1 MDLESLL
8 PPLMFLCLI
17 ILLFSGI
24 PVGFSLLGTAFIFS
38 IIGMKLGFFD
48 FHLLQAIPERISG
61 IMENYIL
68 LAIPFFIFMGTM
80 LEKSGLAE
88 NLLKTMGKL
97 FGPVRGGLAISVVV
111 VGTLLAAATGI
122 VGATVITM
130 GLITLPTMLRYK
142 YSKELACGVI
152 AASGTLGQIIPP
164 SIVLIVLA
172 DQLGVSVGD
181 LFIGALIPGLIL
193 SGLYILY
200 VLIIAFLKPQSAPPI
215 PRESEGE
222 NVWKEFLKVVIPPLI
237 LIVLVLGSIFTGW
250 ATPTEAGAFG
260 AVGAIIL
267 SFVYRKFSIKIL
279 QESLFVTVKL
289 SAMVMFILI
298 GATAFTL
305 VFRGLYGDFW
315 IEDMLSNLPG
325 GAIPF
330 LLLVNFVVFI
340 LGFFL
345 DFFEIVFI
353 VIPLVA
359 PVAQKLLSPI
369 FSAYPEPTRMALVW
383 FGIIIS
389 MNLQTSFLT
398 PPLGFSL
405 FYLRGVAP
413 PGVTTSHIYRGVV
426 PFIIIQLISLGLVI
440 LFPKLVSVPISL
452 TGGV

>member
-1 MDLESLL
+1 MAIEDLL
-8 PPLMFLCLI
+8 PPLMFLTLI
-17 ILLFSGI
+17 ILLFSGV
-24 PVGFSLLGTAFIFS
+24 PVAFSLMGTAFLFA
-38 IIGMKLGFFD
+38 IIGIKLGFFGS
-48 FHLLQAIPERISG
+48 HLLLAIPERIMG
-61 IMENYIL
+61 IMENYVL

-97 FGPVRGGLAISVVV
+97 FGPVRGGLAISVII

-130 GLITLPTMLRYK
+130 GLITLPTMIRYK

-164 SIVLIVLA
+164 SLVLIVLA

-200 VLIIAFLKPQSAPPI
+200 VLIISFLKPDKAPPV
-215 PRESEGE
+215 PREAEE
-222 NVWKEFLKVVIPPLI
+222 NLFKEVIKVVVPPLI
-237 LIVLVLGSIFTGW
+237 LIVIVLGSIFAGW

-260 AVGAIIL
+260 SVGAIL
-267 SFVYRKFSIKIL
+267 LAMLYRSFSISKMK
-279 QESLFVTVKL
+279 ESLLVTVKL

-298 GATAFTL
+298 GSTCFTL

-315 IEDMLSNLPG
+315 IEDMLTRLPG
-325 GAIPF
+325 GAFGF
-330 LLLVNFVVFI
+330 LFVINLIVFI

-359 PVAQKLLSPI
+359 PVAEHLLSSH
-369 FSAYPEPTRMALVW
+369 FAGFQEPARMALVW

-398 PPLGFSL
+398 PPLGFAL
-405 FYLRGVAP
+405 FYLKGVAP
-413 PGVTTSHIYRGVV
+413 PEVTTAHIYRGIV
-426 PFIIIQLISLGLVI
+426 PFIIIQLIALALVI
-440 LFPKLVSVPISL
+440 LIPQTVTYLINL

>member
-1 MDLESLL
+1 
-8 PPLMFLCLI
+8 
-17 ILLFSGI
+17 
-24 PVGFSLLGTAFIFS
+24 
-38 IIGMKLGFFD
+38 
-48 FHLLQAIPERISG
+48 
-61 IMENYIL
+61 
-68 LAIPFFIFMGTM
+68 
-80 LEKSGLAE
+80 
-88 NLLKTMGKL
+88 
-97 FGPVRGGLAISVVV
+97 
-111 VGTLLAAATGI
+111 
-122 VGATVITM
+122 
-130 GLITLPTMLRYK
+130 
-142 YSKELACGVI
+142 
-152 AASGTLGQIIPP
+152 
-164 SIVLIVLA
+164 
-172 DQLGVSVGD
+172 
-181 LFIGALIPGLIL
+181 
-193 SGLYILY
+193 